1 MIIYKP
7 KDGIWVR
14 SKSTRIA
21 YEVEAMK
28 IINNRISEV
37 YIENITSYGDKRKEW
52 WNFNHFDLLTPIQI
66 DTELTITILQ
76 EVKNTSKER
85 IIKLR

>member
-14 SKSTRIA
+14 SKTTRIA
-21 YEVEAMK
+21 YEVEA
-28 IINNRISEV
+28 IEIVNNRISKV

-52 WNFNHFDLLTPIQI
+52 WNFKHFDLLTPIQI
-66 DTELTITILQ
+66 DTELIVTILYKTTNIS
-76 EVKNTSKER
+76 EEKV
-85 IIKLR
+85 IKLR